1 MIWIGKW
8 LGGWDLHHVRNQL
21 VIQAVIP
28 TGNSLFKSK
37 RKTPHDYFK
46 FLARI
51 FFHLKVDP
59 THWIT
64 DMKYLEAPTLS
75 ALSSKLNQVTESDMK
90 LNCRIELYSCATTL
104 PGITYRQDVNRTE
117 ATIEETASGLP

>member
-1 MIWIGKW
+1 M
-8 LGGWDLHHVRNQL
+8 
-21 VIQAVIP
+21 
-28 TGNSLFKSK
+28 
-37 RKTPHDYFK
+37 
-46 FLARI
+46 
-51 FFHLKVDP
+51 
-59 THWIT
+59 T